1 MMIMMM
7 KTMMM
12 MMMRRRLLYVERGL
26 MVGGEGEHKACKG
39 VYYEESEQ
47 QVNRKGW
54 IGLDWMYTKSGQLGL
69 LSSQLEM
76 VTFSRLLSRCTPHR
90 NGNACCPVPLW
101 TYQ

>member
-12 MMMRRRLLYVERGL
+12 MMMRRRLLYVERG
-26 MVGGEGEHKACKG
+26 
-39 VYYEESEQ
+39 
-47 QVNRKGW
+47 
-54 IGLDWMYTKSGQLGL
+54 TKSGQLGL